1 MIEKVEGR
9 KKELYLESFPP
20 FLLLG
25 LLKNYKLKPTKEK
38 IVWFFNIFS
47 SNNFGSQREKKELTN
62 TSNIWVIWVVNYSQN
77 QKIVSRQ

>member
-25 LLKNYKLKPTKEK
+25 LLKNYKLKPSKVK

-47 SNNFGSQREKKELTN
+47 SNSFGSQSQKKQLKN
-62 TSNIWVIWVVNYSQN
+62 TSNISLLKHNFFLFNNFLW
-77 QKIVSRQ
+77 K

>member
-25 LLKNYKLKPTKEK
+25 LLKNCKLKPTKVK

-47 SNNFGSQREKKELTN
+47 SISFGSQSQKKQLKN
-62 TSNIWVIWVVNYSQN
+62 TSNISLLKHNFFLFNNFLW
-77 QKIVSRQ
+77 K